1 MSEVAST
8 VTVVRSLLPPLAL
21 GLPVAGALATAWAGE
36 RRSRLRGLAAVVA
49 SAATFGVCLALLV
62 QVFDRGTVTF
72 NLNLLNLGGGFALNL
87 GVDAMGAFFGL
98 FSSILWM
105 AACLHSYNYLSHE
118 EKRTRFYVF
127 MLLTEAAT
135 LGVFFVQDFFSLF
148 VFFEIMGLLAFM
160 LVVHNESAQARA
172 AAIKYIYMTVVGGLA
187 LLGGIW
193 LYLYFSGSTGF
204 APAAESAWLTG
215 PFPVVALIFLIGGF
229 GVKAGMVPLHVWL
242 PDAHPAAPSPA
253 SALLSGVMI
262 KAGAYGILRVILTF
276 FYAPVGGEA
285 AGGGHVAGRAV
296 AGILASGGETVHA
309 TGGLAVNVRTLGFVV
324 IWLGIATMVTGMLL
338 ALVQNDIKRTL
349 AYSSVS
355 QMGFILMGA
364 GCLAFL
370 GPEGTLGLAGSLYH
384 VINHAFFKGL
394 FFLAAGSILF
404 RVHQLDMYK
413 LGGLW
418 RKMPVT
424 CFLWCIAALGIM
436 GITLFGGFV
445 SKTLLHEAILEAHS
459 IAGAEGLW
467 SAGAIKLAEFLFI
480 ATSAGTIAY
489 ISKMTYY
496 VFFRRTREGNR
507 HVEEAREAPPWM
519 LAGTAVLAVGVL
531 VNGLFPGLLMRDLIA
546 PVVGIFPGFE
556 HASVAHLSELSIFTW
571 ANIKQIIIPVLAG
584 AAIFTYGARKDL
596 FRLERIRFDL
606 FHVRLPR
613 QLGVDYWYQAGAR
626 GFLALL
632 ATCAR
637 LYARFKAG
645 FLGLIRE
652 GVAAL
657 RRIPREP
664 LQAVKVETVYG
675 GLARGSKAV
684 LMASARTYA
693 RVRQETVARVKAAPG
708 RLARAGREALPEDFS
723 RLGRDISL
731 GPLMVTLVLLVFLIV
746 KLL

>member
-1 MSEVAST
+1 MVH
-8 VTVVRSLLPPLAL
+8 SLLPPLAL
-21 GLPVAGALATAWAGE
+21 ALPVAGALATAWAGE
-36 RRSRLRGLAAVVA
+36 RRSRLRGLAAVFFT
-49 SAATFGVCLALLV
+49 AATFGVCLALLL

-72 NLNLLNLGGGFALNL
+72 DLNVLNLGSGFKLNL

-98 FSSILWM
+98 FSSILWL
-105 AACLHSYNYLSHE
+105 AASLHSYNYLSHE

-148 VFFEIMGLLAFM
+148 VFFELMGLLAFM

-172 AAIKYIYMTVVGGLA
+172 AAIKYMYMTVVGGLS

-193 LYLYFSGSTGF
+193 LYLYFSGTTGF

-215 PFPVVALIFLIGGF
+215 PFRVVALVFLIGGF

-276 FYAPVGGEA
+276 FQTPENSQS
-285 AGGGHVAGRAV
+285 HN
-296 AGILASGGETVHA
+296 LQ
-309 TGGLAVNVRTLGFVV
+309 TLGFVV

-370 GPEGTLGLAGSLYH
+370 GAEGSLGLAGSLYH

-404 RVHQLDMYK
+404 RVHQLDMFK

-418 RKMPVT
+418 KKMPVT
-424 CFLWCIAALGIM
+424 CLLWCIAAMGIM

-445 SKTLLHEAILEAHS
+445 SKTLLHEAILEAHAV
-459 IAGAEGLW
+459 AGAEGLW

-489 ISKMTYY
+489 IAKTTYY
-496 VFFRRTREGNR
+496 VFFRRPESGNH

-519 LAGTAVLAVGVL
+519 LAGTAILAVGVL
-531 VNGLFPGLLMRDLIA
+531 VNGLFPGLLLRDLIA

-556 HASVAHLSELSIFTW
+556 HASVAHLSEISIFTW
-571 ANIKQIIIPVLAG
+571 ANVKQIIIPLLAG

-596 FRLERIRFDL
+596 FGLERIRFDL

-632 ATCAR
+632 SADASYYAR
-637 LYARFKAG
+637 LKVG
-645 FLGLIRE
+645 FLGLIGE
-652 GVAAL
+652 GVTAL
-657 RRIPREP
+657 RRLPREP
-664 LQAVKVETVYG
+664 LRAVKVESIYAL
-675 GLARGSKAV
+675 LARGSRAI
-684 LMASARTYA
+684 LTAGANTYA
-693 RVRQETVARVKAAPG
+693 RVRLKTVAWTKAAPG
-708 RLARAGREALPEDFS
+708 RLAKAGKEALPEDFS

-731 GPLMVTLVLLVFLIV
+731 GPLMVTLVLLVLLIV